1 MRKHCESYAFFKN
14 KASENCRQLR
24 LTTHEFVKNDTLID
38 NLSFSHFESISMLH
52 YQIEF
57 DDFRQHLIHVT
68 LRFVANPTQV
78 LSLPTWIPGSYLI
91 REFAKHIE
99 SVRAYDEAGRQ
110 LQITKFEKNKW
121 RLYNTDHE
129 LITVEY
135 DVYAYD
141 LSVRGAYV
149 DQTRLY
155 VNPAVVCLGLEGQEQ
170 SGIEVEVFLP
180 KELKHFQLATGLV
193 SKSLVKGRY
202 TLKAENYAQLIDA
215 PFELAEQTRFSFV
228 THDIPHEF
236 VVSGQHVMNTERM
249 QQDIEKICST
259 EISMFGSAPFKNYT
273 FMTMATGNSYGGLE
287 HPNSTS
293 LISPRDDLPKAGEPV
308 EPSAAYQRFLGL
320 CSHEYFH
327 SWLVKFIRPE
337 NFVNYDLDKEGYT
350 SLLWIFEGFTSYYD
364 DLILYRSG
372 VITQE
377 SYLKLLKSQIDRYLQ
392 NPGRF
397 IQSVSESSFDAWI
410 KFYRQDENSNNAG
423 TSYYNKGSLVALC
436 LDLGLRLRGSSLDA
450 LMRRLYEN
458 AQKDIQ
464 VNERT
469 IFDLCKELTGD
480 NWIEQINHLINTTD
494 ELPLDQLLP
503 EFGLSYSLKNDQ
515 TLAFGLKVVEKAE
528 GLIIQQ
534 ALRDGVG
541 AKAGLSA
548 NDVIIAIDG
557 LKASEKI
564 LTQYAK
570 RQQTAF
576 TVYAFRRDELMQFTI
591 QAGENDLTT
600 VELNVIDQT
609 QLEKWLRA

>member
-1 MRKHCESYAFFKN
+1 
-14 KASENCRQLR
+14 
-24 LTTHEFVKNDTLID
+24 
-38 NLSFSHFESISMLH
+38 MLH

-57 DDFRQHLIHVT
+57 DEFRQHLVHVT
-68 LRFVANPTQV
+68 LRFLANPTQV

-99 SVRAYDEAGRQ
+99 AVKAYDEDGRQ
-110 LQITKFEKNKW
+110 LKINKFEKNKW

-155 VNPAVVCLGLEGQEQ
+155 VNPACVCLGLEDQEQ
-170 SGIEVEVFLP
+170 APIELEIFLP
-180 KELKHFQLATGLV
+180 DELKHFQIATGLA

-215 PFELAEQTRFSFV
+215 PFELADQTRFSFEANG
-228 THDIPHEF
+228 IPHEF
-236 VVSGQHVMNTERM
+236 VVSGQHAMNAERM
-249 QQDIEKICST
+249 KQDIEKICST
-259 EISMFGSAPFKNYT
+259 EISMFGTAPFSDYT

-293 LISPRDDLPKAGEPV
+293 LISPRDDLPKADEPT
-308 EPSAAYQRFLGL
+308 EPSADYQRFLGL

-337 NFVNYDLDKEGYT
+337 NFANYDLDQEGYT

-372 VITQE
+372 VISQE

-423 TSYYNKGSLVALC
+423 TSYYNKGCLVALC
-436 LDLGLRLRGSSLDA
+436 LDLGLRLRGSNLDA

-458 AQKDIQ
+458 SQKGIQ

-469 IFDLCKELTGD
+469 IFELCKELTGD
-480 NWIEQINHLINTTD
+480 DWTEQINHLINTTD
-494 ELPLDQLLP
+494 ELPLDQLFP
-503 EFGLSYSLKNDQ
+503 EFGLSYSLKNDK
-515 TLAFGLKVVEKAE
+515 TLPFGLKVVEKPE
-528 GLIIQQ
+528 GLLIQQ
-534 ALRDGVG
+534 ARRDGAGVQ
-541 AKAGLSA
+541 AGLSA
-548 NDVIIAIDG
+548 NDVIVAIDG
-557 LKASEKI
+557 LKASEK
-564 LTQYAK
+564 LLEKCAK
-570 RQQTAF
+570 QKAAF
-576 TVYAFRRDELMQFTI
+576 TVYAFRRDEFIQFEL
-591 QAGENDLTT
+591 QGGEIDLTT
-600 VELNVIDQT
+600 VELNVVDQA
-609 QLEKWLRA
+609 QVEKWLKA

>member
-1 MRKHCESYAFFKN
+1 
-14 KASENCRQLR
+14 
-24 LTTHEFVKNDTLID
+24 
-38 NLSFSHFESISMLH
+38 MLH

-57 DDFRQHLIHVT
+57 DDYRQHLIHVT
-68 LRFVANPTQV
+68 LRFLANPTQV

-91 REFAKHIE
+91 REFSKHIE
-99 SVRAYDEAGRQ
+99 SVKAYDEAGRQ
-110 LQITKFEKNKW
+110 LKINKFEKNKW

-149 DQTRLY
+149 DQSRLY
-155 VNPAVVCLGLEGQEQ
+155 VNPACVCLGLQDQ
-170 SGIEVEVFLP
+170 QDSAIEVEVFLP
-180 KELKHFQLATGLV
+180 EELKHFQLATGLV
-193 SKSLVKGRY
+193 SKSLVKGRF
-202 TLKAENYAQLIDA
+202 TLKADHYAQLIDA
-215 PFELAEQTRFSFV
+215 PFELAEQTRFSFEANG
-228 THDIPHEF
+228 IPHEF
-236 VVSGQHVMNTERM
+236 VVSGQHAMNAERM
-249 QQDIEKICST
+249 KQDLEKICST
-259 EISMFGSAPFKNYT
+259 EISMFGSAPFEDYT

-293 LISPRDDLPKAGEPV
+293 LITPRSDLPKLNEPE
-308 EPSAAYQRFLGL
+308 EPSTDYQRFLGL

-337 NFVNYDLDKEGYT
+337 NFANYDLDQEGYT

-372 VITQE
+372 VISQA
-377 SYLKLLKSQIDRYLQ
+377 SYLSLLKGQIDRYLQ

-423 TSYYNKGSLVALC
+423 TSYYNKGCLVALS

-458 AQKDIQ
+458 TQKGIQ

-469 IFDLCKELTGD
+469 IVELCNELTGS

-494 ELPLDQLLP
+494 ELPLDQLFP
-503 EFGLSYSLKNDQ
+503 EFGLSYRLKNEKA
-515 TLAFGLKVVEKAE
+515 LPFGLKLVDKTE
-528 GLIIQQ
+528 GVLIQQ
-534 ALRDGVG
+534 ARREGTG
-541 AKAGLSA
+541 AIAGLSA
-548 NDVIIAIDG
+548 NDVIVAIDG
-557 LKASEKI
+557 LKASEK
-564 LTQYAK
+564 LLSQYSK
-570 RQQTAF
+570 QQDRF
-576 TVYAFRRDELMQFTI
+576 TVYAFRRDEFMQFEL
-591 QAGENDLTT
+591 QGGEIDLTT
-600 VELNVIDQT
+600 VELTVLDQDKA
-609 QLEKWLRA
+609 EKWLKV

>member
-1 MRKHCESYAFFKN
+1 
-14 KASENCRQLR
+14 
-24 LTTHEFVKNDTLID
+24 
-38 NLSFSHFESISMLH
+38 MLH

-57 DDFRQHLIHVT
+57 DEYRQHLVHVT
-68 LRFVANPTQV
+68 LRFLANPTQV

-99 SVRAYDEAGRQ
+99 AVKAYDEDGRQ
-110 LQITKFEKNKW
+110 LKINKFEKNKW

-155 VNPAVVCLGLEGQEQ
+155 VNPACVCLGLQDQEQ
-170 SGIEVEVFLP
+170 APIELEIFLP
-180 KELKHFQLATGLV
+180 DELKHFQIATGLP

-202 TLKAENYAQLIDA
+202 TLKADNYAQLIDA
-215 PFELAEQTRFSFV
+215 PFELADQTRFSF
-228 THDIPHEF
+228 DANGIPHEF
-236 VVSGQHVMNTERM
+236 VVSGQHAMNAERM
-249 QQDIEKICST
+249 KQDIEKICST
-259 EISMFGSAPFKNYT
+259 EISMFGSAPFSDYT

-293 LISPRDDLPKAGEPV
+293 LISPRDDLPKVDEPT
-308 EPSAAYQRFLGL
+308 EPSADYQRFLGL

-337 NFVNYDLDKEGYT
+337 NFASYDLNQEGYT

-372 VITQE
+372 VISQE

-423 TSYYNKGSLVALC
+423 TSYYNKGCLVALC

-458 AQKDIQ
+458 SQKGIQ

-480 NWIEQINHLINTTD
+480 DWIEQINHLINTTD
-494 ELPLDQLLP
+494 ELPLDQLFP
-503 EFGLSYSLKNDQ
+503 EFGLSYSLKNDK
-515 TLAFGLKVVEKAE
+515 TLPFGLKVVEKPE
-528 GLIIQQ
+528 GLLIQQ
-534 ALRDGVG
+534 ARRDGAGV
-541 AKAGLSA
+541 AAGLSA
-548 NDVIIAIDG
+548 NDVIVAIDG
-557 LKASEKI
+557 LKASEK
-564 LTQYAK
+564 LLEKYAK
-570 RQQTAF
+570 HKATF
-576 TVYAFRRDELMQFTI
+576 TVYAFRRDEFIQFEL
-591 QAGENDLTT
+591 QGGEIDLTT
-600 VELNVIDQT
+600 VELNVVDQA
-609 QLEKWLRA
+609 QAEKWLKA

>member
-1 MRKHCESYAFFKN
+1 
-14 KASENCRQLR
+14 
-24 LTTHEFVKNDTLID
+24 
-38 NLSFSHFESISMLH
+38 MLH

-99 SVRAYDEAGRQ
+99 SVKAYDEAGRQ
-110 LQITKFEKNKW
+110 LQISKFEKNKW
-121 RLYNTDHE
+121 RLFNTDHE

-155 VNPAVVCLGLEGQEQ
+155 VNPACICLGLQDQEN
-170 SGIEVEVFLP
+170 SAVELEVFLP
-180 KELKHFQLATGLV
+180 DELKHFQLATGLV

-202 TLKAENYAQLIDA
+202 TLKADNYAQLIDA
-215 PFELAEQTRFSFV
+215 PFELADQTRFSFEANG
-228 THDIPHEF
+228 IPHEF
-236 VVSGQHVMNTERM
+236 VVSGQHKMNAERM
-249 QQDIEKICST
+249 KQDIEKICST
-259 EISMFGSAPFKNYT
+259 EISMFGSAPFENYT

-293 LISPRDDLPKAGEPV
+293 LISPRDDLPKADEPT
-308 EPSAAYQRFLGL
+308 EPSEDYQRFLGL

-337 NFVNYDLDKEGYT
+337 NLANYDLNKESLT

-364 DLILYRSG
+364 DLILLRSG
-372 VITQE
+372 VISQD
-377 SYLKLLKSQIDRYLQ
+377 SYLKLLKGQIDRYLQ

-397 IQSVSESSFDAWI
+397 IQTVSESSFDAWI

-423 TSYYNKGSLVALC
+423 TSYYNKGCLVALC

-458 AQKDIQ
+458 TQNGIQ

-469 IFDLCKELTGD
+469 IVELCNELTGD
-480 NWIEQINHLINTTD
+480 NWIEQVNHLINTTD
-494 ELPLDQLLP
+494 ELPLDQLFP
-503 EFGLSYSLKNDQ
+503 EFGLSYTLKNEK
-515 TLAFGLKVVEKAE
+515 TLPFGLKITEKPE
-528 GLIIQQ
+528 GVLVQQ
-534 ALRDGVG
+534 ANREGAG

-557 LKASEKI
+557 LKASEK
-564 LTQYAK
+564 LLAKYAK
-570 RQQTAF
+570 QQGTY
-576 TVYAFRRDELMQFTI
+576 TVYAFRRDEFIQFEL
-591 QAGENDLTT
+591 QGGEVQLTT
-600 VELNVIDQT
+600 VELKVEDQAKA
-609 QLEKWLRA
+609 EKWLKA